1 MKWILYVIAIF
12 WISLGTWAN
21 LYPAEVHGRLRRL
34 IAGIAP
40 RWTAVVTLAV
50 GILLFLAAPASGQ
63 GVGFVRLIGVLAM
76 VKAIVIFVI
85 SNERYQ
91 RLLDWWFAPAR
102 EQSWRVWGLLM
113 LVLGVVIFSW
123 L

>member
-34 IAGIAP
+34 IEGIAP